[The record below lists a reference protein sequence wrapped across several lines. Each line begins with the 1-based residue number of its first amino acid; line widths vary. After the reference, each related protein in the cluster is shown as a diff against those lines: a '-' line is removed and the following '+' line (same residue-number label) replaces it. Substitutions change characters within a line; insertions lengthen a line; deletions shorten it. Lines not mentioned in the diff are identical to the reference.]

1 MKRGW
6 TILLAG
12 ALILA
17 IALPVGAVKPD
28 CEDLP
33 DGHPAC
39 EPTTT
44 PVPTT
49 TTTTTTTAPPVEVDC
64 QFGNDGTLLNP
75 WSEADGPYRCRWTT
89 SYRGPEWSF
98 TFHLTAGS
106 EDDEGSVLRPHM
118 FVTDS
123 YPYGDKCFDDMDNGW
138 HDLGYSWDSS
148 YAWEEFSL
156 PDDGECDDSFP
167 EVDPDGKDVF
177 SLVIVVRVKGTT
189 PVVTVE

>member
-28 CEDLP
+28 CEALP

-44 PVPTT
+44 TVPTT
-49 TTTTTTTAPPVEVDC
+49 TTTTTTSAPPALVEC
-64 QFGNDGTLLNP
+64 EFNADGMLEE
-75 WSEADGPYRCRWTT
+75 WSMEDGPYRCQWTT
-89 SYRGPEWSF
+89 SARGPF
-98 TFHLTAGS
+98 TFHLTAS
-106 EDDEGSVLRPHM
+106 SAADDGSVLRPHM

-138 HDLGYSWDSS
+138 HDLP

-156 PDDGECDDSFP
+156 PADGECFDSFP
-167 EVDPDGKDVF
+167 EGDPDGPDVF
-177 SLVIVVRVKGTT
+177 SLVIVARVKGTT
-189 PVVTVE
+189 PVVTVK